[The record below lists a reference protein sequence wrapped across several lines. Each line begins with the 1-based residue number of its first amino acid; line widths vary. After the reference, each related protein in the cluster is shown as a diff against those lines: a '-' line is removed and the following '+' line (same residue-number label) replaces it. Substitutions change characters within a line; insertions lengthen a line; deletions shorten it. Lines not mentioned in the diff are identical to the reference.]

1 MYVWTLLSIYMS
13 KMSGRD
19 HENLTTNFNCIYCQN
34 FSMKTEFILDF
45 LFFYLFILITL
56 VCLHNTHVLNYTRN
70 INKKIAYQTPENSLK
85 FIFKIVTKHRK
96 IR

>member
-56 VCLHNTHVLNYTRN
+56 VCLHNTHALNYTRN
-70 INKKIAYQTPENSLK
+70 IKK
-85 FIFKIVTKHRK
+85 
-96 IR
+96 